1 MTSPFTEEQQRFLR
15 LLELP
20 VPGRPVAG
28 VCASPQAGLAKAA
41 AATQPP
47 REDPA
52 PTAPPPTPRKPAIP
66 AVLASPAAP
75 PTVPDA
81 PLRDMAAQERR
92 ETVIAGLAWADL
104 AAMVSVCQD
113 CPLGATRQ
121 HAVFGAGNPQGRW
134 LFVGEAPG
142 AEEDRRGEAFVGRAG
157 QLLDAMLQAMGLERG
172 RDVYIANVLKC
183 RPPNNRDPLGP
194 EVRECLPYL
203 HRQIALVR
211 PQIIVAL
218 GRFATQGL
226 LQVDTPLNKLRG
238 TVQHYGDIPV
248 VITYHPA
255 YLLRNPIDKRRV
267 WEDLKKARQ
276 VFQEAGGALPEAR

>member
-1 MTSPFTEEQQRFLR
+1 MISPFTEEQQRFLR

-20 VPGRPVAG
+20 VPGRPAAG
-28 VCASPQAGLAKAA
+28 EGASSQPALPQAA
-41 AATQPP
+41 AAVPSP
-47 REDPA
+47 RQESAPA
-52 PTAPPPTPRKPAIP
+52 VSAPPPTPRKPA
-66 AVLASPAAP
+66 P
-75 PTVPDA
+75 PPMVPDA
-81 PLRDMAAQERR
+81 PVRDAAAQGQR
-92 ETVIAGLAWADL
+92 EIVIAGLAWADL
-104 AAMVSVCQD
+104 AAMVSVCQA

-157 QLLDAMLQAMGLERG
+157 QLLDAMLKAMGLERG

-194 EVRECLPYL
+194 EVQECLPYL
-203 HRQIALVR
+203 HRQIALLR

-226 LQVDTPLNKLRG
+226 LQVDTPLSKLRG

>member
-15 LLELP
+15 LLEVP
-20 VPGRPVAG
+20 VPGRLAG
-28 VCASPQAGLAKAA
+28 EGGAPPRAALPKAA
-41 AATQPP
+41 AAAQPP
-47 REDPA
+47 REDQA
-52 PTAPPPTPRKPAIP
+52 FAAPPKSVTPAG
-66 AVLASPAAP
+66 P

-81 PLRDMAAQERR
+81 PPLGDMAAQERR
-92 ETVIAGLAWADL
+92 ASVIAGLAWADL
-104 AAMVSVCQD
+104 AARVSVCQD

-157 QLLDAMLQAMGLERG
+157 QLLDAMLKAMGLERS

-203 HRQIALVR
+203 HRQIALIR

-238 TVQHYGDIPV
+238 TVQHYGEIPV

-267 WEDLKKARQ
+267 WEDLKRARQ
-276 VFQEAGGALPEAR
+276 VFAETGRALPEAR

>member
-1 MTSPFTEEQQRFLR
+1 MISPFTEEQQRFLR

-20 VPGRPVAG
+20 VPGRPAAG
-28 VCASPQAGLAKAA
+28 EGASSQPALPKAA
-41 AATQPP
+41 AAAPSP
-47 REDPA
+47 RQEPA
-52 PTAPPPTPRKPAIP
+52 AAISAPAPPPRKAATPS
-66 AVLASPAAP
+66 LAAQPM
-75 PTVPDA
+75 VPDA
-81 PLRDMAAQERR
+81 PVRDAAAQGQR
-92 ETVIAGLAWADL
+92 ETVIAGLSWADL
-104 AAMVSVCQD
+104 AAMVSGCQA

-157 QLLDAMLQAMGLERG
+157 QLLDAMLKAMGLERG

-194 EVRECLPYL
+194 EVQECLPYL
-203 HRQIALVR
+203 HRQIALIR

-238 TVQHYGDIPV
+238 TVQHYGEIPV
-248 VITYHPA
+248 LVTYHPA

-276 VFQEAGGALPEAR
+276 IFSELNGALPEAR

>member
-15 LLELP
+15 LLEVP
-20 VPGRPVAG
+20 VPGRLAG
-28 VCASPQAGLAKAA
+28 EGGAPSRAALPKAVAA
-41 AATQPP
+41 APP
-47 REDPA
+47 LREDPVFA
-52 PTAPPPTPRKPAIP
+52 APPAPPRKP
-66 AVLASPAAP
+66 VTPAAP

-81 PLRDMAAQERR
+81 SPLGDMAAQERR
-92 ETVIAGLAWADL
+92 ASVIAGLAWADL
-104 AAMVSVCQD
+104 AARVSVCQD

-157 QLLDAMLQAMGLERG
+157 QLLDAMLKAMGLERS

-203 HRQIALVR
+203 HRQIALIR
-211 PQIIVAL
+211 PQVIVAL

-238 TVQHYGDIPV
+238 TVQHYGEIPV

-267 WEDLKKARQ
+267 WEDLKRARQ
-276 VFQEAGGALPEAR
+276 VFAETGRALPEAR

>member
-15 LLELP
+15 LLEVP
-20 VPGRPVAG
+20 VPGRLAG
-28 VCASPQAGLAKAA
+28 EGGAPSRAALPKAVAA
-41 AATQPP
+41 APP
-47 REDPA
+47 SREDPMFA
-52 PTAPPPTPRKPAIP
+52 APPAPPRKPVTP
-66 AVLASPAAP
+66 AVP
-75 PTVPDA
+75 PPVPDA
-81 PLRDMAAQERR
+81 SPLQDPAAQERR
-92 ETVIAGLAWADL
+92 ASVIAGLAWADL
-104 AAMVSVCQD
+104 AARVSVCQD

-157 QLLDAMLQAMGLERG
+157 QLLDAMLKAMGLERS

-203 HRQIALVR
+203 HRQIAIIR

-238 TVQHYGDIPV
+238 TVQHYGEIPV

-267 WEDLKKARQ
+267 WEDLKRARQ
-276 VFQEAGGALPEAR
+276 VFAETGRALPEAR

>member
-1 MTSPFTEEQQRFLR
+1 MISPFTEEQQRFLR
-15 LLELP
+15 LLELS
-20 VPGRPVAG
+20 VPGRPAAG
-28 VCASPQAGLAKAA
+28 EGASSQPALPQAA
-41 AATQPP
+41 AAPQSPHQ
-47 REDPA
+47 EPA
-52 PTAPPPTPRKPAIP
+52 PAVSAPPPTSRKPAP
-66 AVLASPAAP
+66 PPLAAPPKVPAAP
-75 PTVPDA
+75 VRDA
-81 PLRDMAAQERR
+81 AAQGQR
-92 ETVIAGLAWADL
+92 ETVIAGLSWADL
-104 AAMVSVCQD
+104 AAMVSGCQA

-157 QLLDAMLQAMGLERG
+157 QLLDAMLKAMGLERG

-194 EVRECLPYL
+194 EVQECLPYL
-203 HRQIALVR
+203 HRQIALIR

-238 TVQHYGDIPV
+238 TVQHYGEIPV
-248 VITYHPA
+248 LVTYHPA

-276 VFQEAGGALPEAR
+276 IFSELNGALPEAR

>member
-20 VPGRPVAG
+20 VPGRPAAG
-28 VCASPQAGLAKAA
+28 VCASPQAALPKAA
-41 AATQPP
+41 AAAQPP
-47 REDPA
+47 REDAA
-52 PTAPPPTPRKPAIP
+52 PTASPPTPRKPAIP
-66 AVLASPAAP
+66 AALASPAAS
-75 PTVPDA
+75 PTMPDV

-157 QLLDAMLQAMGLERG
+157 QLLDAMLKAMGLERG

-211 PQIIVAL
+211 PQLIVAL

>member
-15 LLELP
+15 LLEVP
-20 VPGRPVAG
+20 VPGRLAG
-28 VCASPQAGLAKAA
+28 EGGAPSRAALPKAVAA
-41 AATQPP
+41 APPP
-47 REDPA
+47 REDPVFA
-52 PTAPPPTPRKPAIP
+52 APPAPPRKP
-66 AVLASPAAP
+66 VTPAAP

-81 PLRDMAAQERR
+81 SPLGDMAAQERR
-92 ETVIAGLAWADL
+92 ASVIAGLAWADL
-104 AAMVSVCQD
+104 AARVSVCQD

-157 QLLDAMLQAMGLERG
+157 QLLDAMLKAMGLERS

-203 HRQIALVR
+203 HRQIALIR
-211 PQIIVAL
+211 PQVIVAL

-238 TVQHYGDIPV
+238 TVQHYGEIPV

-267 WEDLKKARQ
+267 WEDLKRARQ
-276 VFQEAGGALPEAR
+276 VFAETGRALPEAR

>member
-15 LLELP
+15 LLEVP
-20 VPGRPVAG
+20 VPGRLAG
-28 VCASPQAGLAKAA
+28 EGGAPSRAALPKAVAA
-41 AATQPP
+41 AQPP
-47 REDPA
+47 REDPVFA
-52 PTAPPPTPRKPAIP
+52 APPAPPRKP
-66 AVLASPAAP
+66 VTPAAP

-81 PLRDMAAQERR
+81 SPLGDMAAQERR
-92 ETVIAGLAWADL
+92 ASVIAGLAWADL
-104 AAMVSVCQD
+104 AARVSVCQD

-157 QLLDAMLQAMGLERG
+157 QLLDAMLKAMGLERS

-203 HRQIALVR
+203 HRQIALIR

-238 TVQHYGDIPV
+238 TVQHYGEIPV

-267 WEDLKKARQ
+267 WEDLKRARQ
-276 VFQEAGGALPEAR
+276 VFAETGRALPEAR

>member
-1 MTSPFTEEQQRFLR
+1 MISPFTEEQQRFLR
-15 LLELP
+15 LLELS
-20 VPGRPVAG
+20 VPGRPAAG
-28 VCASPQAGLAKAA
+28 EGASSQPALPQAA
-41 AATQPP
+41 AAPQSP
-47 REDPA
+47 RQEPA
-52 PTAPPPTPRKPAIP
+52 PAVSAPPPTSRKPAP
-66 AVLASPAAP
+66 PPLAAPPKVPAAP
-75 PTVPDA
+75 VRDA
-81 PLRDMAAQERR
+81 AAQGQR
-92 ETVIAGLAWADL
+92 ETVIAGLSWADL
-104 AAMVSVCQD
+104 AAMVSGCQA

-157 QLLDAMLQAMGLERG
+157 QLLDAMLKAMGLERG

-194 EVRECLPYL
+194 EVQECLPYL
-203 HRQIALVR
+203 HRQIALIR

-238 TVQHYGDIPV
+238 TVQHYGEIPV
-248 VITYHPA
+248 LVTYHPA

-276 VFQEAGGALPEAR
+276 IFSELNGALPEAR

>member
-15 LLELP
+15 LLEVP
-20 VPGRPVAG
+20 VPGRLAG
-28 VCASPQAGLAKAA
+28 EGGAPSRAALPKAA
-41 AATQPP
+41 AAAPPP
-47 REDPA
+47 REDPVFA
-52 PTAPPPTPRKPAIP
+52 APPAPPRKPVTP
-66 AVLASPAAP
+66 AVP
-75 PTVPDA
+75 PPVPDA
-81 PLRDMAAQERR
+81 SPLQDPAAQERR
-92 ETVIAGLAWADL
+92 ASAIAGLAWADL
-104 AAMVSVCQD
+104 AARVSVCQD

-157 QLLDAMLQAMGLERG
+157 QLLDAMLKAMGLERS

-203 HRQIALVR
+203 HRQIALIR

-238 TVQHYGDIPV
+238 TVQHYGEIPV

-276 VFQEAGGALPEAR
+276 VFAETGRALPEAR

>member
-15 LLELP
+15 LLEVP
-20 VPGRPVAG
+20 VPGRLAG
-28 VCASPQAGLAKAA
+28 EGGAPSRAALPKAVAA
-41 AATQPP
+41 AQPP
-47 REDPA
+47 REDPVFA
-52 PTAPPPTPRKPAIP
+52 APPAPPRKP
-66 AVLASPAAP
+66 VTPAAP

-81 PLRDMAAQERR
+81 SPLGDIAAQERR
-92 ETVIAGLAWADL
+92 ASVIAGLAWADL
-104 AAMVSVCQD
+104 AARVSVCQD

-157 QLLDAMLQAMGLERG
+157 QLLDAMLKAMGLERS

-203 HRQIALVR
+203 HRQIALIR

-238 TVQHYGDIPV
+238 TVQHYGEIPV

-267 WEDLKKARQ
+267 WEDLKRARQ
-276 VFQEAGGALPEAR
+276 VFAETGRALPEAR

>member
-1 MTSPFTEEQQRFLR
+1 MSPSFTEEQRRFLR
-15 LLELP
+15 LLEVP
-20 VPGRPVAG
+20 VPGRPAVRESAP
-28 VCASPQAGLAKAA
+28 PQAALPKVAA
-41 AATQPP
+41 AAQPP
-47 REDPA
+47 RQDPA
-52 PTAPPPTPRKPAIP
+52 PAAPLPTPTVP
-66 AVLASPAAP
+66 LAQ

-81 PLRDMAAQERR
+81 PLWDMAAQERR

-157 QLLDAMLQAMGLERG
+157 QLLDAMLKAMGLERG

-203 HRQIALVR
+203 HRQIALIR